1 MKTIFAELY
10 NRIMDFFQGEKGEQ
24 TSQCAA
30 NRLQVILMHDRTK
43 LDTATMAKMREELI
57 GVFSKYVIIDK
68 EELEIGLKSEGDSVA
83 LMLNIPIIRAKTEEE
98 LAEAL
103 KEEKKE
109 EEHTDETV
117 EETETESDEET
128 QEEAETTE
136 EAKEEPEQQEEQDEE
151 DDETV
156 EEASE
161 EQKEDEKE
169 NETKEENKEEKDGK
183 KKS

>member
-1 MKTIFAELY
+1 MKTIFAQLY
-10 NRIMDFFQGEKGEQ
+10 SRIMDFFQGEKGEQ

-43 LDTATMAKMREELI
+43 LDAVTMSKMREELI

-103 KEEKKE
+103 KEEENEDEHADETVE
-109 EEHTDETV
+109 ESEEDAEETSEENSEKPEEANDGEQDEEQDETV
-117 EETETESDEET
+117 EETPET
-128 QEEAETTE
+128 QEE
-136 EAKEEPEQQEEQDEE
+136 EPK
-151 DDETV
+151 
-156 EEASE
+156 A
-161 EQKEDEKE
+161 
-169 NETKEENKEEKDGK
+169 EEKNNK
-183 KKS
+183 KTK

>member
-1 MKTIFAELY
+1 MKTIFAQLY
-10 NRIMDFFQGEKGEQ
+10 SRIMDFFQGEKGEQ

-43 LDTATMAKMREELI
+43 LDAVTMGKMREELI

-103 KEEKKE
+103 RE
-109 EEHTDETV
+109 EENEDEHADETVEESEEDAEETSEENSEKPEEANDGEQDEEQDETV
-117 EETETESDEET
+117 EETLES
-128 QEEAETTE
+128 QEE
-136 EAKEEPEQQEEQDEE
+136 EPK
-151 DDETV
+151 
-156 EEASE
+156 A
-161 EQKEDEKE
+161 
-169 NETKEENKEEKDGK
+169 EEKNNK
-183 KKS
+183 KTK